1 MTAEIDKSNSEIIT
15 LEILEFLIKDRTSKK
30 TLKWGTNNYK
40 RYGLGYFEN
49 DYIETIKISGR
60 HKNLIKPR
68 IEKSLAQQ
76 KKRSKDM
83 AEVFTPSWTC
93 NAQNNLVDN
102 EWFGY
107 AGSFN
112 IEGNKE
118 WTPTKKVIFPKG
130 KTWKQYVDEDRL
142 EITCGEA
149 PYLVSRYDATTGKS
163 LDVPFR
169 IGLLD
174 RKLRV
179 INENVDDEKEWLKY
193 VETAYKR
200 VYGFDY
206 QGDNVLLAR
215 INLLITFYD
224 NYLYKFG
231 VEPKQEYLVDIAN
244 IISWNI
250 WQMDGLKFVIP
261 NSCHKEEIYQLS
273 LFDDEPEVEFCY
285 GCRKNDY
292 KRHNGIYCLI
302 KDWRK
307 NKNIRFVD
315 LIEGGF

>member
-1 MTAEIDKSNSEIIT
+1 
-15 LEILEFLIKDRTSKK
+15 
-30 TLKWGTNNYK
+30 
-40 RYGLGYFEN
+40 
-49 DYIETIKISGR
+49 
-60 HKNLIKPR
+60 
-68 IEKSLAQQ
+68 
-76 KKRSKDM
+76 M

-107 AGSFN
+107 VGSFN
-112 IEGNKE
+112 IEGNKD
-118 WTPTKKVIFPKG
+118 WKPTERVIFPKG

-149 PYLVSRYDATTGKS
+149 PYLVSRYDATTGKA
-163 LDVPFR
+163 LDVPLR

-193 VETAYKR
+193 VEIAYKR

-224 NYLYKFG
+224 NYLFKFG
-231 VEPKQEYLVDIAN
+231 KEPKQEYIIDIAN

-261 NSCHKEEIYQLS
+261 NSCHKEELIQLS
-273 LFDDEPEVEFCY
+273 LFDEDPKAEFCY
-285 GCRKNDY
+285 GCRKNNY
-292 KRHNGIYCLI
+292 RRHNGIYCLI

-315 LIEGGF
+315 LIEGDF